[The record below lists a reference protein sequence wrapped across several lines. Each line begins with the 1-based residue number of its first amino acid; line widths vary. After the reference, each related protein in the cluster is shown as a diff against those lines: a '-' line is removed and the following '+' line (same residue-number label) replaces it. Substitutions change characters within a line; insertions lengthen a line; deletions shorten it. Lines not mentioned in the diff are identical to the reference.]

1 MMNYKLL
8 DYVQSTH
15 SKYITGD
22 FSHYLYGFVKMM
34 KPKVVVE
41 FGTGY
46 GTTAFLTAQALKEN
60 VYGQLYTIDDGSWWH
75 ETNPPQSDYESFI
88 NDKIIE
94 FGLDVNLNFY
104 NKTLDFKSFEPF
116 NDIQKIDIL
125 FNDID
130 CNPEYIVYTLAWLMP
145 KVREDKPC
153 YFFIDGAATYWPAY
167 SMLEM
172 LIKSLNEKNVP
183 KKMLDFVED
192 KELLYESLRNKVFT
206 LVHFKKDEDSAQ
218 NGFSMIKIENK
229 NVEIR

>member
-1 MMNYKLL
+1 
-8 DYVQSTH
+8 
-15 SKYITGD
+15 
-22 FSHYLYGFVKMM
+22 M

>member
-1 MMNYKLL
+1 MNIKLL
-8 DYVQSTH
+8 EYVNSTH

-22 FSHYLYGFVKMM
+22 FSHYLYGFVKML

-60 VYGQLYTIDDGSWWH
+60 IYGQLYTIDDGSFWD
-75 ETNPPQSDYESFI
+75 ETIDYNTFI
-88 NDKIIE
+88 NEKIKE
-94 FGLDVNLNFY
+94 FELDVNLNFY
-104 NKTLDFKSFEPF
+104 NKTLDFKTFKPF
-116 NDIQKIDIL
+116 DELKNIEVL

-130 CNPEYIVYTLAWLMP
+130 CNPEYIVNTLAWLMP
-145 KVREDKPC
+145 RIHEDKPC
-153 YFFIDGAATYWPAY
+153 YFFIDGASTYWPAY
-167 SMLEM
+167 SMLEI
-172 LIKSLNEKNVP
+172 LIKSLNEKNIP
-183 KKMLDFVED
+183 KKMLDFFGD
-192 KELLYESLRNKVFT
+192 DDELHRLMRNKVFT

>member
-22 FSHYLYGFVKMM
+22 FSHYLYGFVKMI
-34 KPKVVVE
+34 KPRVVVE

-60 VYGQLYTIDDGSWWH
+60 IYGQLHTIDDGSFWD
-75 ETNPPQSDYESFI
+75 ETIDYKTFI
-88 NDKIIE
+88 NEKIQE
-94 FGLDVNLNFY
+94 FELDVNLNFY
-104 NKTLDFKSFEPF
+104 PQTLNFTTFEPF
-116 NDIQKIDIL
+116 NDLSNIEVL

-130 CNPEYIVYTLAWLMP
+130 CNPEYIVNTLAWLMP
-145 KVREDKPC
+145 RMHKDKPC
-153 YFFIDGAATYWPAY
+153 YFFIDGASTYWPAY

-172 LIKSLNEKNVP
+172 LIKSLNEKNIP
-183 KKMLDFVED
+183 KKMLDFFGD
-192 KELLYESLRNKVFT
+192 DELLHKLMRNKVFN
-206 LVHFKKDEDSAQ
+206 LVHFRKDEDSAQ

>member
-1 MMNYKLL
+1 MNIKLL
-8 DYVQSTH
+8 EYVNSTH

-22 FSHYLYGFVKMM
+22 FSHYLYGFIKMM

-60 VYGQLYTIDDGSWWH
+60 IYGQLYTIDDGSFWK
-75 ETNPPQSDYESFI
+75 ETVDYNTFI

-116 NDIQKIDIL
+116 NDIANIDIL

-172 LIKSLNEKNVP
+172 LIKSLNEKNIP
-183 KKMLDFVED
+183 KKMLDFFGDDE
-192 KELLYESLRNKVFT
+192 ELHKLMRNKVFT

-229 NVEIR
+229 NVEIK

>member
-1 MMNYKLL
+1 MMNYKLM

-22 FSHYLYGFVKMM
+22 FSHYLYGFVKMIN
-34 KPKVVVE
+34 PSVVVE

-60 VYGQLYTIDDGSWWH
+60 IYGQLHTIDDGSFWN
-75 ETNPPQSDYESFI
+75 ESVDYNTFI
-88 NDKIIE
+88 NEKVKE
-94 FGLDVNLNFY
+94 FELDVNLNFY
-104 NKTLDFKSFEPF
+104 PQSLDFTTFEPF
-116 NDIQKIDIL
+116 NELKNIEVL

-130 CNPEYIVYTLAWLMP
+130 CNPEYIVNTLAWLMP
-145 KVREDKPC
+145 RMHKDKPC
-153 YFFIDGAATYWPAY
+153 YFFIDGASTYWPAY

-172 LIKSLNEKNVP
+172 LIKSLNEKNIP
-183 KKMLDFVED
+183 KKMLDFFGD
-192 KELLYESLRNKVFT
+192 DDELHRLMRNKVFT
-206 LVHFKKDEDSAQ
+206 LVHFRKDEDSAQ

>member
-22 FSHYLYGFVKMM
+22 FSHYLYGFVKMI
-34 KPKVVVE
+34 KPRVVVE

-60 VYGQLYTIDDGSWWH
+60 IYGQLHTIDDGSFWD
-75 ETNPPQSDYESFI
+75 ETIDYKTFI
-88 NDKIIE
+88 NEKIQE
-94 FGLDVNLNFY
+94 FELNVNLNFY
-104 NKTLDFKSFEPF
+104 PQTLNFTTFEPF
-116 NDIQKIDIL
+116 NDLTGIEVL

-130 CNPEYIVYTLAWLMP
+130 CNPEYIVNTLTWLMP
-145 KVREDKPC
+145 RLHETKPC
-153 YFFIDGAATYWPAY
+153 YFFIDGSSTYWPAY

-172 LIKSLNEKNVP
+172 LIKSLNEKNIP
-183 KKMLDFVED
+183 KKMLDFFGDDE
-192 KELLYESLRNKVFT
+192 ELHKLMRNKVFT

-229 NVEIR
+229 NVEIK

>member
-1 MMNYKLL
+1 MMNYKLM

-22 FSHYLYGFVKMM
+22 FSHYLYGFVKMIN
-34 KPKVVVE
+34 PSVVVE

-60 VYGQLYTIDDGSWWH
+60 IYGQLHTIDDGSFW
-75 ETNPPQSDYESFI
+75 SASVDYNTFI
-88 NDKIIE
+88 NEKVKE
-94 FGLDVNLNFY
+94 FELDVNLNFY
-104 NKTLDFKSFEPF
+104 PQSLDFTTFEPF
-116 NDIQKIDIL
+116 NELKNIEVL

-130 CNPEYIVYTLAWLMP
+130 CNPEYIVNTLAWLMP
-145 KVREDKPC
+145 RMHKDKPC
-153 YFFIDGAATYWPAY
+153 YFFIDGASTYWPAY

-172 LIKSLNEKNVP
+172 LIKSLNEKNIP
-183 KKMLDFVED
+183 KKMLDFFGD
-192 KELLYESLRNKVFT
+192 DDELHRLMRNKVFT
-206 LVHFKKDEDSAQ
+206 LVHFRKDEDSAQ